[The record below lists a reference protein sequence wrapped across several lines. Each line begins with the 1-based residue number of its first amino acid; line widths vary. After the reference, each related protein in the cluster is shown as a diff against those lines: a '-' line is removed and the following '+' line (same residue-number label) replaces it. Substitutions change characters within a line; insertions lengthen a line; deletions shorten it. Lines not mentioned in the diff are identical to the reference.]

1 MVTIQPL
8 RSSNS
13 SSRGIAVISFDLVST
28 ATWPSVSRASQAQA
42 LTRCSGFLPAAVSNE
57 PRSVLPS
64 MATTS
69 PATAAPA
76 ASSHCW
82 MQAINWAG
90 SRRAK
95 TRPKV
100 SCEGIPLGK
109 SRNVR
114 KKSSLA
120 LLKRSMSA
128 QPLALP
134 KVAQTARM
142 MMSSKVCR
150 WVRSSRGS
158 VRPAKNGVKSS
169 ATSWVGIRHLRG
181 RCSKSGVSFGVPLT
195 KSIVR
200 PNNPAAV

>member
-1 MVTIQPL
+1 M
-8 RSSNS
+8 
-13 SSRGIAVISFDLVST
+13 ISFDLVST
-28 ATWPSVSRASQAQA
+28 ATWPSVSRASQAQVA

-69 PATAAPA
+69 PATAACRA
-76 ASSHCW
+76 ASSHNCW

-120 LLKRSMSA
+120 LLKRSMLGPAVGGAA
-128 QPLALP
+128 QGGADG
-134 KVAQTARM
+134 KDDDVQQ
-142 MMSSKVCR
+142 
-150 WVRSSRGS
+150 
-158 VRPAKNGVKSS
+158 
-169 ATSWVGIRHLRG
+169 
-181 RCSKSGVSFGVPLT
+181 GVPLGT
-195 KSIVR
+195 LQPGIGKACKERCKKFRNVLGRHPSPPGSMFQIRSIVR
-200 PNNPAAV
+200 STLDEVNRSPE